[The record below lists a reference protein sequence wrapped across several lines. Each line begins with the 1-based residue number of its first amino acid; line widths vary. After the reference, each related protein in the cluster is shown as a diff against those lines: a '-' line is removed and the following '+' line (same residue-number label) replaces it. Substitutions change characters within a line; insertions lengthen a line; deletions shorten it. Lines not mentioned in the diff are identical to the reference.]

1 MRERTMKLTNKV
13 AIITGG
19 AQGIGLETAELLASE
34 GAVAVI
40 GDLSIAESDE
50 FQKREFFGA
59 GSLYEGKL
67 NVADAE
73 GAKKFVDR
81 VVKQFGRI
89 DILVNNAGICR
100 NAMPFEE
107 IPRESWDKVLNVNT
121 FGTINCTNAVI
132 PYMKA
137 QQSGKIINS
146 TSVAA
151 EVGGI
156 RTEASYG
163 MSKAANINLTMSMA
177 KYLGP
182 YNINVNAIS
191 PGIIDTD
198 MTKALDPAD
207 IGAIPLRRVGLP
219 RDVANVILFL
229 SSDLSDYLTGVIIDV
244 NGGMYMR

>member
-1 MRERTMKLTNKV
+1 MRLANKI

-19 AQGIGLETAELLASE
+19 AQGIGLETAKLLASE

-40 GDLSIAESDE
+40 GDLSIAESAE
-50 FQKREFFGA
+50 LQKREFSGA
-59 GSLYEGKL
+59 GSLYEGRL
-67 NVADAE
+67 DVTDE
-73 GAKKFVDR
+73 ESVGKFVRMTAD
-81 VVKQFGRI
+81 QFGRI

-100 NAMPFEE
+100 NAMPIED
-107 IPRESWDKVLNVNT
+107 IPRASWDKVLNVNT

-137 QQSGKIINS
+137 QKSGKIINS

-151 EVGGI
+151 ETGGI

-163 MSKAANINLTMSMA
+163 MSKASNIFLTMSLA

-182 YNINVNAIS
+182 HNINVNAVS
-191 PGIIDTD
+191 PGVIDTD

-207 IGAIPLRRVGLP
+207 VASIPLRRIGEP
-219 RDVANVILFL
+219 KDVANVILFL
-229 SSDLSDYLTGVIIDV
+229 ASDLSDYLTGVVIDV

>member
-1 MRERTMKLTNKV
+1 MRLANKV

-19 AQGIGLETAELLASE
+19 AQGIGLETARLLASE

-40 GDLSIAESDE
+40 GDLSVAESSELRKLE
-50 FQKREFFGA
+50 FTGA
-59 GSLYEGKL
+59 GSLYEGRL
-67 NVADAE
+67 DVTDEEN
-73 GAKKFVDR
+73 AKKFVRMAVD
-81 VVKQFGRI
+81 QFGTI

-100 NAMPFEE
+100 NAMPFED
-107 IPRESWDKVLNVNT
+107 IPRANWDKILNVNT

-137 QQSGKIINS
+137 QKSGKIVNS

-156 RTEASYG
+156 RTEAGYG
-163 MSKAANINLTMSMA
+163 MSKASNIFLTMSLA

-182 YNINVNAIS
+182 YNINVNAVS
-191 PGIIDTD
+191 PGVIDTD

-207 IGAIPLRRVGLP
+207 IGAIPLRRIGWP
-219 RDVANVILFL
+219 KDVANVILFL
-229 SSDLSDYLTGVIIDV
+229 ASDLSDYLTGVVIDV
-244 NGGMYMR
+244 NGGQYMR

>member
-1 MRERTMKLTNKV
+1 MKLSNKV
-13 AIITGG
+13 AVITGG
-19 AQGIGLETAELLASE
+19 AQGIGLVTAELLASE
-34 GAVAVI
+34 GAIAVI
-40 GDLSIAESDE
+40 GDLSICESD
-50 FQKREFFGA
+50 QLRKRDFAGA

-67 NVADAE
+67 NVADEASV
-73 GAKKFVDR
+73 KKFFQMTAE
-81 VVKQFGRI
+81 QFGSI

-100 NAMPFEE
+100 NAMPFED
-107 IPRESWDKVLNVNT
+107 IPRENWDKVFNVNT

-137 QQSGKIINS
+137 QKSGKIVNS

-156 RTEASYG
+156 RTEASYAA
-163 MSKAANINLTMSMA
+163 SKAANICLTMSLA

-182 YNINVNAIS
+182 YHINVNAVS
-191 PGIIDTD
+191 PGVIDTD

-207 IGAIPLRRVGLP
+207 IDAIPLKRVGVP
-219 RDVANVILFL
+219 KDVANVILFL
-229 SSDLSDYLTGVIIDV
+229 VSDLSDYLTGVIIDV

>member
-1 MRERTMKLTNKV
+1 MGLADKV

-19 AQGIGLETAELLASE
+19 AQGIGLETAKLLASE

-40 GDLSIAESDE
+40 GDLSIAESAELRKLDFE
-50 FQKREFFGA
+50 GR
-59 GSLYEGKL
+59 GSLYEGRL
-67 NVADAE
+67 DVADE
-73 GAKKFVDR
+73 ES
-81 VVKQFGRI
+81 VKRLIRMVADQFGRI

-100 NAMPFEE
+100 SAMPIED
-107 IPRESWDKVLNVNT
+107 IPRENWDKVLNVNT

-137 QQSGKIINS
+137 QKSGKIINS

-151 EVGGI
+151 EIGGI

-163 MSKAANINLTMSMA
+163 MSKASNIFLTMSLA

-182 YNINVNAIS
+182 YNINVNAVS

-207 IGAIPLRRVGLP
+207 IGSIPLRRVGQP

-229 SSDLSDYLTGVIIDV
+229 ASDLSDYLTGVVIDV